1 MESPL
6 DTLPDV
12 IYLLIQQFVQ
22 RQQLSLEVIRE
33 FRPHLVDSTKRRPSK
48 EYASATQ
55 LGYWGKNN
63 EWKYFLHGGGCR
75 VTHTITGEIV
85 DWDAPDL
92 YQFDPYW
99 FAGWL
104 AWCLS
109 QPGSFLPPID
119 EKAVLTASALINEQ
133 NEDVFRKKIFVV
145 LEELHQQGKLL
156 SFPDQTNK
164 YKLII

>member
-6 DTLPDV
+6 DTLPDA
-12 IYLLIQQFVQ
+12 IYGLIHRFVQ

-33 FRPHLVDSTKRRPSK
+33 FRPYLVDSTKRRPTK
-48 EYASATQ
+48 EYAPATNW
-55 LGYWGKNN
+55 GYWGQKN
-63 EWKYFLHGGGCR
+63 EWEYFLHGGGCR
-75 VTHTITGEIV
+75 LTHTITGEIV

-92 YQFDPYW
+92 YRFDPYW

-109 QPGSFLPPID
+109 QTGSFLQP
-119 EKAVLTASALINEQ
+119 EEAKAVLIASALINEQ
-133 NEDVFRKKIFVV
+133 NEDVFRKKVFDV

-156 SFPDQTNK
+156 SFPDRTNK
-164 YKLII
+164 YKLIS